1 MPVISA
7 RNLAK
12 AYGADPLFED
22 VSLTVM
28 RGEKIGLLG
37 INGTGKSTLL
47 RVLAG
52 LEAPDSGIV
61 ERRRD
66 ATILYLAQ
74 EPALDPEKT
83 PRAIVESG
91 LVDWKAAVLRHE
103 AVTRS
108 LAERGAPPELLREQA
123 ELAEQIERLG
133 GWERGHVIDDMLQR
147 LGVREIERPAGTLSG
162 GERRRVALAHILVA
176 SPTLAILDEPTNHLD
191 AETIA
196 WLEEYLAHEYSGAVL
211 VVTHDRYVL
220 DAVCGRTAELDRGM
234 LFEYQGGYGDYL
246 EAKADRLA
254 HEQRVEQNRLNLL
267 RREKAWLLRGAKAR
281 STKQK
286 ARIQRA
292 QALIEAEPTPAP
304 AELDLDGLELTIP
317 RTGKSVVDLL
327 DVSLELGGNT
337 LVRGLTLHVKS
348 GERIGIVGANGIGKT
363 TLLKAVTGE
372 LEPAAGEI
380 VRGTQTRVAHFDQ
393 ARAGLR
399 DEWSILDNVAERQ
412 DAARLG
418 AGVVALGE
426 RTLEMRS
433 YLEYFLFDGSKQRQK
448 VGSLS
453 GGERARV
460 ALAKILKSGA
470 NLLLLDEPTNDLDV
484 ATLSSLEEL
493 LSDWPGSALIVSH
506 DRYFLDRV
514 ATSIL
519 AFEGGG
525 KVVRYP
531 GNYETF
537 RSLRAEAAGPSKS
550 LKPAAQKR
558 DTVKTEPAVKPLT
571 YAERQELERIVDV
584 IAALEARVTSLQS
597 ELARPELYA
606 TRAHEAK
613 QLGHNLESA
622 QSELSQRLS
631 RWEELES
638 RRGSGSG

>member
-7 RNLAK
+7 RHLGK
-12 AYGADPLFED
+12 AYGADPLFQD

-28 RGEKIGLLG
+28 RGEKVGLLG
-37 INGTGKSTLL
+37 VNGTGKSTLL
-47 RVLAG
+47 KVLAG
-52 LEAPDSGIV
+52 LEAPDTGIV

-83 PRAIVESG
+83 PRAIVEAG
-91 LVDWKAAVLRHE
+91 LVEWKAAVSRHE
-103 AVTRS
+103 AVTRDIE
-108 LAERGAPPELLREQA
+108 ARGAPPELLREQA
-123 ELAEQIERLG
+123 ELGEQIERLG
-133 GWERGHVIDDMLQR
+133 GWERGHVVDDMLER

-176 SPTLAILDEPTNHLD
+176 TPMLAILDEPTNHLD
-191 AETIA
+191 AETIT
-196 WLEEYLAHEYSGAVL
+196 WLEDYLATEYAGAVL

-220 DAVCGRTAELDRGM
+220 DAICDRIAELDRGS

-246 EAKADRLA
+246 EAKAERLA

-281 STKQK
+281 TTKQK

-292 QALIEAEPTPAP
+292 QALMAGEKAALPP
-304 AELDLDGLELTIP
+304 ELDLEALELSIP
-317 RTGKSVVDLL
+317 RTGKSVVDLN
-327 DVSLELGGNT
+327 DVTLEIAKQPLIA
-337 LVRGLTLHVKS
+337 GLTLHLKG

-363 TLLKAVTGE
+363 TLLKAIAGE
-372 LEPAAGEI
+372 LEPSS
-380 VRGTQTRVAHFDQ
+380 GTIARAPQTRIAHFDQ

-399 DEWSILDNVAERQ
+399 DDWSILDNVAERE

-426 RTLEMRS
+426 RTLDMRT
-433 YLEYFLFDGSKQRQK
+433 YLEHFLFDGAKQRQK
-448 VGSLS
+448 VGALS

-493 LSDWPGSALIVSH
+493 LTSWPGSALVVSH

-514 ATSIL
+514 TTSIL
-519 AFEGGG
+519 AFEGSGR
-525 KVVRYP
+525 VVRYP
-531 GNYETF
+531 GNYSTML
-537 RSLRAEAAGPSKS
+537 SLRAAAPRSAEAA
-550 LKPAAQKR
+550 KPAPA
-558 DTVKTEPAVKPLT
+558 KTETPKAAPAAKPLT
-571 YAERQELERIVDV
+571 YAERLELERIVDV
-584 IAALEARVTSLQS
+584 IAELEQRVTSIES
-597 ELARPELYA
+597 ELANPELYSS
-606 TRAHEAK
+606 RAHEAK
-613 QLGHNLESA
+613 KLGLDLETA
-622 QSELSQRLS
+622 RAELSERMA
-631 RWEELES
+631 RWEALES
-638 RRGSGSG
+638 RRAV

>member
-7 RNLAK
+7 RNLGK
-12 AYGADPLFED
+12 AYGADPLFHD

-28 RGEKIGLLG
+28 RGEKVGLLG

-47 RVLAG
+47 KLLAG
-52 LEAPDSGIV
+52 LETPDTGVV

-83 PRAIVESG
+83 PRAIVEAG
-91 LVDWKAAVLRHE
+91 LVDWQAAISRHE
-103 AVTRS
+103 AVSRRIE
-108 LAERGAPPELLREQA
+108 AQGAPAELLREQA

-133 GWERGHVIDDMLQR
+133 GWERGHVIDDMLER
-147 LGVREIERPAGTLSG
+147 LGVSGLERPAGTLSG

-176 SPTLAILDEPTNHLD
+176 APSLAILDEPTNHLD
-191 AETIA
+191 ADTIT
-196 WLEEYLAHEYSGAVL
+196 WLEDYLVSEYPGAVL

-220 DAVCGRTAELDRGM
+220 DAICDRIAELDRGS
-234 LFEYQGGYGDYL
+234 LFEYQGGYADYL
-246 EAKADRLA
+246 EAKAERLT

-281 STKQK
+281 TTKQK

-292 QALIEAEPTPAP
+292 QALIEAEATPPP
-304 AELDLDGLELTIP
+304 AEVDLERLGLSIP

-327 DVSLELGGNT
+327 DVTLQVADLP
-337 LVRGLTLHVKS
+337 LVRGFTLHLKG
-348 GERIGIVGANGIGKT
+348 GERIGIVGANGSGKT
-363 TLLKAVTGE
+363 TLLKAVAGE
-372 LEPAAGEI
+372 LEPA
-380 VRGTQTRVAHFDQ
+380 RGTIARAPQTRIAHFDQ

-399 DEWSILDNVAERQ
+399 DDWSILDNVAERE

-418 AGVVALGE
+418 AGVVSFGE
-426 RTLEMRS
+426 RTLDMRT
-433 YLEYFLFDGSKQRQK
+433 YLEHFLFDGSKQRQK
-448 VGSLS
+448 VGALS

-493 LSDWPGSALIVSH
+493 LSAWPGSALIVSH

-519 AFEGGG
+519 AFEGDA

-531 GNYETF
+531 GNYTTYK
-537 RSLRAEAAGPSKS
+537 SLRPA
-550 LKPAAQKR
+550 PAAKR
-558 DTVKTEPAVKPLT
+558 EPSSKPVPPESSEPRARPKPLT
-571 YAERQELERIVDV
+571 YAERLELAGILDV
-584 IAALEARVTSLQS
+584 IARAEQRVTSLEH
-597 ELARPELYA
+597 ELAQPSLYA
-606 TRAHEAK
+606 SRAHEAR
-613 QLGHNLESA
+613 QLGLDLEA
-622 QSELSQRLS
+622 ARGEVARLLA

-638 RRGSGSG
+638 CRESGGG